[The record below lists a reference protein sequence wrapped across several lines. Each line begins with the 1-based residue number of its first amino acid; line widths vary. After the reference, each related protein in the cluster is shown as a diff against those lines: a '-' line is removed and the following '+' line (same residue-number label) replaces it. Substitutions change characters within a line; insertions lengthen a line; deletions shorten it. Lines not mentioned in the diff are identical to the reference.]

1 MQKENRSVWTWLG
14 VFLSGGGIYS
24 ALEILW
30 RGYTHWT
37 MAVTGG
43 VCLVLLHG
51 LNHLCAR
58 WALVFRCLTGSA
70 IITAMELAVGLLVN
84 RAAGLAVWDYSDMPG
99 NFLGQICPAF
109 SAMWF
114 LLCIPAFGICRGIDR
129 LAAGKEKIVGFFQTH
144 GKRWRRQKNL

>member
-1 MQKENRSVWTWLG
+1 MRRGRIWTWML

-24 ALEILW
+24 VLEILW

-43 VCLVLLHG
+43 VCMVLLG
-51 LNHLCAR
+51 GVNRLCSR
-58 WALVFRCLTGSA
+58 WALVFRCLAGSA
-70 IITAMELAVGLLVN
+70 IITSIELVVGLIVN

-99 NFLGQICPAF
+99 NLLGQICPTF

-114 LLCIPAFGICRGIDR
+114 LLCIPAFGIRRGIDWIV
-129 LAAGKEKIVGFFQTH
+129 AGKGRIREWVA
-144 GKRWRRQKNL
+144 GKQRYPVK

>member
-1 MQKENRSVWTWLG
+1 MQKENKSVWMWLL
-14 VFLSGGGIYS
+14 VFVSGGGIYS
-24 ALEILW
+24 LLEILW

-43 VCLVLLHG
+43 VCMLL
-51 LNHLCAR
+51 LNGVNRLCSR

-70 IITAMELAVGLLVN
+70 IITSIEFVVGLIVN

-99 NFLGQICPAF
+99 NLLGQICPAF

-114 LLCIPAFGICRGIDR
+114 LLCIPAFGICRGISWLGR
-129 LAAGKEKIVGFFQTH
+129 GKGKIAGLFTRKQRYPAK
-144 GKRWRRQKNL
+144 

>member
-43 VCLVLLHG
+43 VL
-51 LNHLCAR
+51 
-58 WALVFRCLTGSA
+58 WPMTFQFWTK
-70 IITAMELAVGLLVN
+70 
-84 RAAGLAVWDYSDMPG
+84 
-99 NFLGQICPAF
+99 LGRKA
-109 SAMWF
+109 
-114 LLCIPAFGICRGIDR
+114 
-129 LAAGKEKIVGFFQTH
+129 
-144 GKRWRRQKNL
+144 

>member
-1 MQKENRSVWTWLG
+1 MRKGRIWTWMI

-24 ALEILW
+24 VLEILW

-43 VCLVLLHG
+43 VCMVLLNG
-51 LNHLCAR
+51 VNRLCSR

-70 IITAMELAVGLLVN
+70 IITSIELAVGLIVN
-84 RAAGLAVWDYSDMPG
+84 RAAGLSVWDYSDMPG
-99 NFLGQICPAF
+99 NLLGQICPAF

-114 LLCIPAFGICRGIDR
+114 LLCIPAFGVCRGIDW
-129 LAAGKEKIVGFFQTH
+129 LTAGKGKIAELFT
-144 GKRWRRQKNL
+144 GKQRYPAK